1 MHDLISDLP
10 QCLTM
15 PCISD
20 VYYECFIYL
29 LSFQKKGRYVR
40 FSSACDV
47 HEVNSSKTCLVRDQ
61 ILYCTVSFKV
71 MHGHYIHFVHP
82 YFQVSFC
89 VPCFVFS
96 PHVCFCW
103 GYGALLMNAWAGVT
117 TRMDFYFPF
126 FP

>member
-47 HEVNSSKTCLVRDQ
+47 HEVNSSKTLFSQGSD
-61 ILYCTVSFKV
+61 TVLS
-71 MHGHYIHFVHP
+71 
-82 YFQVSFC
+82 
-89 VPCFVFS
+89 
-96 PHVCFCW
+96 
-103 GYGALLMNAWAGVT
+103 LLK
-117 TRMDFYFPF
+117 
-126 FP
+126 